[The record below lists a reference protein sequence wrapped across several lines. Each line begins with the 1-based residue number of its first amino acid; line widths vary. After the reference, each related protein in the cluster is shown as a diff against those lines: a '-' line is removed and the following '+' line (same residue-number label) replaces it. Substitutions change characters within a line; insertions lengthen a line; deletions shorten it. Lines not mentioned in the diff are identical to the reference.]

1 MRAGTKELPM
11 QRVAITLVPSD
22 AAQLACAWAGT
33 IGGARC
39 EYDASGEPDT
49 EGSSTRLIP
58 VMTLDRELLLVAGIF
73 QTPALAAKLAEP
85 GVVAEDK
92 RLTVECTVKTAGTPR
107 DVRTRFRRDAA
118 WSAPERARA
127 IEVVGCVVP

>member
-92 RLTVECTVKTAGTPR
+92 RLTVECTVKT
-107 DVRTRFRRDAA
+107 
-118 WSAPERARA
+118 
-127 IEVVGCVVP
+127 